1 MLPVLVTVMVAVTGW
16 PAGSTVL
23 GEFGIPLL
31 VTDGA
36 VKEMFPVKGSLRC
49 EPSTGSATSS
59 TRVHR
64 PVAGE
69 PWKNCIVGPGA
80 SPSLAVVCA
89 SSGWP
94 LGSIRN
100 PSRP

>member
-1 MLPVLVTVMVAVTGW
+1 MTGW

-23 GEFGIPLL
+23 AEFGIPVA

-36 VKEMFPVKGSLRC
+36 VNEIAPVNGSVRRAPL
-49 EPSTGSATSS
+49 TGSATTS

-64 PVAGE
+64 PGAGE

-80 SPSLAVVCA
+80 RRLSLAVVCT
-89 SSGWP
+89 SSGSP
-94 LGSIRN
+94 FGSTRN
-100 PSRP
+100 PHSP

>member
-1 MLPVLVTVMVAVTGW
+1 MLPVLVTVMVAVTGC

-36 VKEMFPVKGSLRC
+36 VNETLRC

-64 PVAGE
+64 PFAGE

-80 SPSLAVVCA
+80 RLSLAVVCA
-89 SSGWP
+89 SNGWP
-94 LGSIRN
+94 LGGIRN
-100 PSRP
+100 PSRPWLGGAS